1 MLNCYIV
8 DDEQQAIDGLIA
20 MMQVKFPERVRI
32 IGSTTDA
39 RKAIHEI
46 DQLKPDLLF
55 LDVEMPMIN
64 GLELLKH
71 FPERKFQVIFTTA
84 HEKYALPAL
93 KAAASDYLIKPFS
106 PQEVA
111 DALQKCM
118 EQSNANNKKP
128 KLDVVPRLSL
138 AASNEIVL
146 VDIPDIIR
154 VEGQNNYSHFY
165 FSNRPKLIVSKTL
178 REYET
183 LLTPYHFFRVHQS
196 HLVNLT
202 QIASIQSNDG
212 DYLLLKNGD
221 RVEVSRRRKSELM
234 QKLNL

>member
-1 MLNCYIV
+1 
-8 DDEQQAIDGLIA
+8 
-20 MMQVKFPERVRI
+20 
-32 IGSTTDA
+32 
-39 RKAIHEI
+39 
-46 DQLKPDLLF
+46 
-55 LDVEMPMIN
+55 
-64 GLELLKH
+64 
-71 FPERKFQVIFTTA
+71 
-84 HEKYALPAL
+84 
-93 KAAASDYLIKPFS
+93 
-106 PQEVA
+106 
-111 DALQKCM
+111 M